1 MPSIPHPASLNFG
14 KRATFTPLDNQDIP
28 TCYYNF
34 ATYDELAPR
43 MILPQLLTDYVGRVE
58 HVTPIGPRARMRLRK
73 VTIQDERRNEIEVT
87 LSVEKAEL
95 IKTENIIG
103 QIFVI
108 IAAIV
113 TEFNRLQLES
123 TISSTVSFNPSTP
136 ELQPVMHRLKKMPP
150 LAACQMPLNHITIA
164 ELKDKIK
171 NKVVQHGQYTCT
183 AKITTMFE
191 YRGWF
196 YANCPKCPKRV
207 CLDDDQFVCLDDDID
222 EEPLFM
228 YCLNAIVKDDT
239 YEIEVVFF
247 NEVLTDVVETSCR
260 DMVLARGNKN
270 PKVLPEDIS
279 SKKGQPKLLHIA
291 VKKDGKIV
299 VNKAQEPNAMQPA
312 TPDPKNEEPSHQKNY
327 VTFPRVQQETKGAEY
342 VIMPQKSEQ
351 SFVMMIMLA
360 RPTHT
365 SFGY

>member
-1 MPSIPHPASLNFG
+1 MPSVPHPASLKFG

-43 MILPQLLTDYVGRVE
+43 MILPKLLTDYVGRVE

-87 LSVEKAEL
+87 LWVEKAEL

-108 IAAIV
+108 TAAIV
-113 TEFNRLQLES
+113 IEFNTQTTTRVNNFVYCFLQSVNPRTS
-123 TISSTVSFNPSTP
+123 TSHA
-136 ELQPVMHRLKKMPP
+136 QMPP

-171 NKVVQHGQYTCT
+171 KKAVQHGQFTCT
-183 AKITTMFE
+183 ANITTMFE

-239 YEIEVVFF
+239 DEIEVVFF
-247 NEVLTDVVETSCR
+247 NEVLTDVMETSCR

-327 VTFPRVQQETKGAEY
+327 VTFPRVQQETKGAG
-342 VIMPQKSEQ
+342 VRDHASEVRTV
-351 SFVMMIMLA
+351 F
-360 RPTHT
+360 
-365 SFGY
+365 